1 MPNPDAFT
9 NGPLLSRIL
18 TVASET
24 LTLRTARGR
33 LIAFGFL
40 TTLIFMS
47 PYHWLAQLS
56 LWQHIGWHGAPSIG
70 LTRAYWLIMH
80 GHPVAAWHRN
90 PLIYAVLIVG
100 IPLLV
105 RDAYTLLLRTTGKSN
120 PR

>member
-1 MPNPDAFT
+1 MANPAGLT
-9 NGPLLSRIL
+9 GGPLRRRLAG
-18 TVASET
+18 VAGEI

-70 LTRAYWLIMH
+70 LTRAYWLIIH

-105 RDAYTLLLRTTGKSN
+105 RDAYTLLLRATGKSN
-120 PR
+120 LR